1 MRELDVN
8 YDNFSDFVKLK
19 LLLINYFWK
28 LITAIPTI
36 DPVLLKDFF
45 LFKGDLK

>member
-1 MRELDVN
+1 MREPDVN
-8 YDNFSDFVKLK
+8 YDNIDNFVNLK

-36 DPVLLKDFF
+36 DPVLLKDFSF
-45 LFKGDLK
+45 LKVI

>member
-8 YDNFSDFVKLK
+8 YDNIDNFVNLK

-36 DPVLLKDFF
+36 DPVHSKDFF